1 MTMNEQGNAGL
12 IRMLFDAIPSFVF
25 VVDEDVRIYE
35 YNSAT
40 ATLLSA
46 EKRTILRQR
55 GGEALHC
62 LHSNDVPEGCGR
74 APYCENCVIRNSVK
88 EAFQGKKVFRSRHK
102 MELVRDGNILEIY
115 ALITASPVLFQGN
128 KLVLLVVEDINE
140 VVELQRIIPICA
152 MCKKVRDD
160 KDYWMQVES
169 YFKAHLDI
177 DFSHGLCPD
186 CYKKQMNELE
196 NLIKAKQ
203 SDRGDSK

>member
-35 YNSAT
+35 YNSAV
-40 ATLLSA
+40 AALLSA

-55 GGEALHC
+55 GGEALYC

-88 EAFQGKKVFRSRHK
+88 EAFQGNKVFRSRHK
-102 MELVRDGNILEIY
+102 MELVRDGNVLEIY

-140 VVELQRIIPICA
+140 VVELQHIIPICA

-186 CYKKQMNELE
+186 CYKKQMSELE